1 MDRNIIDSIIHGE
14 IVEIENYFEEWD
26 DPKKYNPQTY
36 TENRMY
42 DAGYLAAL
50 KWVTTLLYTH
60 GNYEETY

>member
-50 KWVTTLLYTH
+50 KWLTTLLYTH

>member
-1 MDRNIIDSIIHGE
+1 MDRNISDSIIHGE

-36 TENRMY
+36 AENRMY